1 MRNRL
6 LAAITML
13 VIATPA
19 LAEPGDPMFTEAA
32 TPLINDDISTA
43 DRIEQTPTQLE
54 RYLVADVE
62 IECTKIATDTEGT
75 GALDEARLSPDF
87 DIDEA
92 RLSPDFDI
100 DEAKILSQFV
110 LGRADAADNLQS
122 DSTDCLDF
130 GSTQQKALDF
140 VLVESPGFVFG
151 EPVHP
156 GLGQGLVIVDPSP
169 RDDHASLL

>member
-92 RLSPDFDI
+92 
-100 DEAKILSQFV
+100 KILSQFV